1 MRVIKNITI
10 SLGVLAL
17 IAAAPAC
24 GDSGDTPDD
33 TTADA
38 GTGEP
43 AEDAA
48 GNSEP
53 VQDTAGSPVP
63 AEEDAATTEGGD
75 DAATTE
81 GGDDAATTEGG
92 DDATTTEGGDDAATT
107 EGGDDTATTEGGEG
121 ACTNDDDKTI
131 IDDPDTDVTAVA
143 TEYAYQCLTSDDIGS
158 CTAEGVTTDTGL
170 STECALCY
178 AEQVVCAAENCLGQC
193 ISDSTAQGC
202 VDCRNENC
210 VPLFEPCSGI
220 PASTDE

>member
-43 AEDAA
+43 ESDAA
-48 GNSEP
+48 GSPEP
-53 VQDTAGSPVP
+53 
-63 AEEDAATTEGGD
+63 EEDAATTADGD

-81 GGDDAATTEGG
+81 GGDDAATTEAG
-92 DDATTTEGGDDAATT
+92 DDA
-107 EGGDDTATTEGGEG
+107 ATTEGGEG

-143 TEYAYQCLTSDDIGS
+143 TEYAYQCLTSDDIGA

-170 STECALCY
+170 STDCALCY
-178 AEQVVCAAENCLGQC
+178 AEQVVCAAENCLGEC

-220 PASTDE
+220 APSTDE

>member
-43 AEDAA
+43 ESDAA
-48 GNSEP
+48 GSPEP
-53 VQDTAGSPVP
+53 
-63 AEEDAATTEGGD
+63 EEDAATTEDGDDAASTEGGD

-81 GGDDAATTEGG
+81 GGDDAATTEAG
-92 DDATTTEGGDDAATT
+92 DDA
-107 EGGDDTATTEGGEG
+107 ATTEGGEG

-143 TEYAYQCLTSDDIGS
+143 TEYAYQCLTSDDIGA
-158 CTAEGVTTDTGL
+158 CTAEGVRTDTGL
-170 STECALCY
+170 STDCALCY
-178 AEQVVCAAENCLGQC
+178 AEQVVCAAENCLGEC

-220 PASTDE
+220 APSTDE

>member
-24 GDSGDTPDD
+24 GDSDG
-33 TTADA
+33 TADNGDNTATDA
-38 GTGEP
+38 GAEPGGDEP
-43 AEDAA
+43 AGD
-48 GNSEP
+48 
-53 VQDTAGSPVP
+53 DAGSTEPGDD
-63 AEEDAATTEGGD
+63 ATTTEGGDDATTTEGGDDATTTEGGDDAATTEGGD

-92 DDATTTEGGDDAATT
+92 
-107 EGGDDTATTEGGEG
+107 EG
-121 ACTNDDDKTI
+121 ACTNADDQAV

-158 CTAEGVTTDTGL
+158 CTAEGVTNDTGL
-170 STECALCY
+170 STDCALCY
-178 AEQVVCAAENCLGQC
+178 AEQVVCAAENCLGEC
-193 ISDSTAQGC
+193 ISDSEAQAC